1 NHQHIPE
8 AVKQQWVT
16 MLTLMSSQEIAQATG
31 TSHRTVNQVL
41 QLSRLTGSV
50 VKKPCTA
57 SRHPCTLTAHD
68 VQVRSSV
75 HVGILH
81 SPDIYLSKLQYHLEK
96 TRGVHVSMCTI
107 QCTLWQHGFTHK
119 HV

>member
-1 NHQHIPE
+1 NRQHIPE

-16 MLTLMSSQEIAQATG
+16 MSTLMSSQEIAQATG

-57 SRHPCTLTAHD
+57 SGHPHTLTAHD
-68 VQVRSSV
+68 VQYLLSCIR
-75 HVGILH
+75 H
-81 SPDIYLSKLQYHLEK
+81 SLDIYLSKLQYHLEK
-96 TRGVHVSMCTI
+96 TRGVYVSMCTI
-107 QCTLWQHGFTHK
+107 QCTLWRHGFTHK